1 MNKDAVDDILEQWAE
16 ERPELDP
23 ASLGV
28 VIRVMSL
35 YRTFHRQAASA
46 LKPLGL
52 ELFEYDV
59 LSALRRQGK
68 PFQLSATALARET
81 GLSTGAMTNRIDK
94 LEARSLV
101 VRRPGEKDRRS
112 VVVSLS
118 REGRRL
124 IDSAIQLRLEAADD
138 SLQGLSMAER
148 RRLADLLRKV
158 RLGFVNDGPSAEDI
172 A

>member
-1 MNKDAVDDILEQWAE
+1 MSRDAVDDILEQWAA

-35 YRTFHRQAASA
+35 YRTFHRQATAA

-59 LSALRRQGK
+59 LSALRRQGQ
-68 PFQLSATALARET
+68 PFQLAATALARQT

-94 LEARSLV
+94 LESRGLV
-101 VRRPGEKDRRS
+101 VRRTGEKDRRS

-118 REGRRL
+118 DEGRQL
-124 IDSAIQLRLEAADD
+124 IDAAIRLRLEAADD
-138 SLQGLSMAER
+138 SLQGISIEER
-148 RRLADLLRKV
+148 RQLADLLRKV
-158 RLGFVNDGPSAEDI
+158 RLGPVATELLEDNG
-172 A
+172 

>member
-1 MNKDAVDDILEQWAE
+1 MTDSQSNKDAVDDILEQWAE

-35 YRTFHRQAASA
+35 YRSFYSQATAA

-59 LSALRRQGK
+59 LSALRRQGS
-68 PFQLSATALARET
+68 PFQLAATALARET
-81 GLSTGAMTNRIDK
+81 GLSTGAMTNRIDR
-94 LEARSLV
+94 LEARGLV

-124 IDSAIQLRLEAADD
+124 IDTAIQLRLEAADD
-138 SLQGLSMAER
+138 SLKGITMDER
-148 RRLADLLRKV
+148 RRLAGLLRKV
-158 RLGFVNDGPSAEDI
+158 RLGLAYND
-172 A
+172 

>member
-1 MNKDAVDDILEQWAE
+1 MHTDAVDDILEQWAE

-35 YRTFHRQAASA
+35 YRTFHRQATAA
-46 LKPLGL
+46 LHPLGL

-59 LSALRRQGK
+59 LSALRRQGW

-94 LEARSLV
+94 LEARGLV
-101 VRRPGEKDRRS
+101 VRSPGKNDRRS

-124 IDSAIQLRLEAADD
+124 IDAAIQLRLEAADD
-138 SLQGLSMAER
+138 SLEGITQAER

-158 RLGFVNDGPSAEDI
+158 GLGLAGGEHPVE
-172 A
+172 

>member
-1 MNKDAVDDILEQWAE
+1 MSRDAVDDILEQWAA

-35 YRTFHRQAASA
+35 YRAFHRQATAA

-68 PFQLSATALARET
+68 PFQLSATALARQT
-81 GLSTGAMTNRIDK
+81 GMSTGAMTNRIDK
-94 LEARSLV
+94 LEDRGLV
-101 VRRPGEKDRRS
+101 VRRTGETDRRS

-118 REGRRL
+118 GEGRRL
-124 IDSAIQLRLEAADD
+124 IDAAIQLRLEAADA
-138 SLQGLSMAER
+138 SLQGISTAER

-158 RLGFVNDGPSAEDI
+158 RLGLASNRQSGE
-172 A
+172 

>member
-1 MNKDAVDDILEQWAE
+1 MSRDAVDEILKQWSE

-23 ASLGV
+23 GSLGV

-35 YRTFHRQAASA
+35 YREFHRQATTA

-68 PFQLSATALARET
+68 PFELAATALARET

-94 LEARSLV
+94 LEARGLV
-101 VRRPGEKDRRS
+101 VRRPGERDRRS

-118 REGRRL
+118 AEGRRL
-124 IDSAIQLRLEAADD
+124 IDRAIQSRLEAADE
-138 SLQGLSMAER
+138 SLEGISQAER

-158 RLGFVNDGPSAEDI
+158 RLGPVGDD
-172 A
+172 

>member
-1 MNKDAVDDILEQWAE
+1 MSKDAVDDILEQWAE

-28 VIRVMSL
+28 VVRVMSL
-35 YRTFHRQAASA
+35 YRAFHRQATAA

-59 LSALRRQGK
+59 LSALRRQGT

-94 LEARSLV
+94 LEARGLV
-101 VRRPGEKDRRS
+101 VRKPGEKDRRS

-124 IDSAIQLRLEAADD
+124 IDSAIRLRLEAADA
-138 SLQGLSMAER
+138 SLQGITKTER
-148 RRLADLLRKV
+148 RELADLLRKV
-158 RLGFVNDGPSAEDI
+158 RLGPVPVDELVHEID
-172 A
+172 

>member
-1 MNKDAVDDILEQWAE
+1 MTDSQSNKDAVDDILEQWAE
-16 ERPELDP
+16 ERPELDS

-35 YRTFHRQAASA
+35 YRSFYSQATAA

-59 LSALRRQGK
+59 LSALRRQGR

-94 LEARSLV
+94 LEARGLV
-101 VRRPGEKDRRS
+101 VRRPGKTDRRS

-124 IDSAIQLRLEAADD
+124 IDTAIQQRLEAADD
-138 SLQGLSMAER
+138 SLKGITKAER
-148 RRLADLLRKV
+148 RRLAGLLRKV
-158 RLGFVNDGPSAEDI
+158 RLGLANHD
-172 A
+172 

>member
-1 MNKDAVDDILEQWAE
+1 MNKDAVDDILEQWSD

-35 YRTFHRQAASA
+35 YREFHRQATAA
-46 LKPLGL
+46 LKPFGL

-68 PFQLSATALARET
+68 PFELAATALARQT
-81 GLSTGAMTNRIDK
+81 GLSTGAMTNRIDR
-94 LEARSLV
+94 LEARGLV
-101 VRRPGEKDRRS
+101 MRKPGPRDRRS

-124 IDSAIQLRLEAADD
+124 IDKAIQSRLEAADD
-138 SLQGLSMAER
+138 SLQGISQAER

-158 RLGFVNDGPSAEDI
+158 RLGLAEKEN
-172 A
+172 APG